1 MVIDITT
8 TGDVA
13 TSMVIRASPLTT
25 LYDYLISLNIVEIM
39 FICLIIGTCIIIT
52 YDKIKERKSK

>member
-1 MVIDITT
+1 VVIDITT